1 MADYTLK
8 ISEKNAKAIALINYL
23 KTLDFVE
30 LTKSKSVDWWDEL
43 SEENKA
49 SIERGLDDLNNNR
62 VHSDEEVRKIVRER
76 ILKAKKR

>member
-62 VHSDEEVRKIVRER
+62 MHSDEEVRKIVRER

>member
-49 SIERGLDDLNNNR
+49 SVERGIKQA
-62 VHSDEEVRKIVRER
+62 DEGKLISNEDARKR
-76 ILKAKKR
+76 IDNFFQQNG

>member
-23 KTLDFVE
+23 KTLDFIE
-30 LTKSKSVDWWDEL
+30 LTKSKPVDWWDEL

-62 VHSDEEVRKIVRER
+62 VQSDEEVRKIVRER

>member
-30 LTKSKSVDWWDEL
+30 LTKSVDWWDEL
-43 SEENKA
+43 SEDNKA
-49 SIERGLDDLNNNR
+49 SIQRGLDDLDNGR
-62 VHSDEEVRKIVRER
+62 VFSDEDARKAVRQR
-76 ILKAKKR
+76 ILNAQKK